1 MNRQLYTCKK
11 ENLSYRNSGPTLN
24 ATVAG
29 NTFPG
34 SASDQSNFTGIF
46 VPTGGPIGTMSF
58 AINNNQIHQIPGN
71 AHIFAKRL
79 SGFLII
85 LALLAFICNDAK
97 ATNITVNT
105 TLDEVNGNTSSVANL
120 IASPGGAGISLRE
133 AIIATNNTP
142 GADAIFFTNPAGSPD
157 IYALTIIASDNNAA
171 GGDLDIND
179 NLTINGNGKN
189 ETVIQMMPPAMGNCD
204 CKVIGIN
211 QDGMHLGLTVVINAL
226 TITGGKNNFIASGTF
241 QETGGGVDVFLT
253 GTGNSISFND
263 VKISNNTAVGSV
275 QSYGG
280 GVNIDSGT
288 SGLPGDIPIN
298 TASRGTVTFTNCDIT
313 GNTADATG
321 GGLNLFADI
330 HNVTFSNCNITNN
343 QTLGPAGLGAAGGGM
358 FIRHSY
364 GGTVTYNNGTISTN
378 TGIGYGGG
386 VCIVQTQ
393 TTNITGTTVN
403 GNTVTNGTL
412 TFAIGGGIYQSGSLP
427 VTLSNVT
434 ISGNHADAGAGAGGG
449 GIFADAGPISMTGGS
464 ITGNT
469 AREGGGVCIED
480 ANITLTNLTIS
491 TNTAAVN
498 GGGLLI
504 RSTATGTTTL
514 DGVTLN
520 SNIADSDNNSS
531 GDGGGIYRAAGT
543 LNLNNTINVGSTG
556 LGNTAVN
563 GGGIANTGGNLSK
576 TTGLLTVAANNA
588 KNNGGGYYI
597 TGGTINFQKTVII
610 NNTANSDN
618 SGGGEGGGIY
628 NAGGA
633 LTLNFNRIALNIAN
647 ANAPSNAMRHVSGT
661 ITNIQNNWWGTNSPA
676 TVINGTASYTPYLQ
690 LLHTPASNL
699 ICQNTSTGL
708 TASFVNNSANTNVL
722 ANIDRLIGLPITF
735 NNVTPAG
742 STISGA
748 QTTIQA
754 NGQATATYNA
764 GSTAGVG
771 GADAV
776 VDNFASHATITVQSI
791 PNVTLDPLS
800 QSICPGDPVTFTT
813 SATGNPVPT
822 VQWQVSTNGGM
833 SFSNIGGA
841 TNTTL
846 MFNVATVDNA
856 NQYRAIFS
864 NACGIDTSNA
874 AILTVYPVE
883 NPDFAYEKNGY
894 CQAGADPVPII
905 YGNSG
910 GIFTAPAQL
919 IINSA
924 TGQID
929 VSASTAGGPY
939 IITYTTGGPC
949 PESANFSITIV
960 NCIPGATLTDA
971 LIIDNGV
978 NGKAEPGDRI
988 RLTATISNT
997 QSADYEGMQI
1007 VLNND
1012 PRVTFVTASFKS
1024 TPVAVNDLYAG
1035 TLNTILT
1042 VTMANGVLQNDFDD
1056 NIPGL
1061 SVTSF
1066 DGMSTQ
1072 GGTVSVNPN
1081 GSFTYNPMNGFTGN
1095 DTYNYTITDTDLQIN
1110 VATVKIHIQ

>member
-1 MNRQLYTCKK
+1 MKIKVTTKSPMKFQ
-11 ENLSYRNSGPTLN
+11 
-24 ATVAG
+24 
-29 NTFPG
+29 
-34 SASDQSNFTGIF
+34 
-46 VPTGGPIGTMSF
+46 M
-58 AINNNQIHQIPGN
+58 
-71 AHIFAKRL
+71 RL

-85 LALLAFICNDAK
+85 LALLAFICNDVK

-120 IASPGGAGISLRE
+120 IATPGGAGISLRE

-253 GTGNSISFND
+253 GTGNSISFTD

-280 GVNIDSGT
+280 GVNIDSGI

-364 GGTVTYNNGTISTN
+364 GGTVTYNNGTIATN

-647 ANAPSNAMRHVSGT
+647 ANAASNAMRHVSGT
-661 ITNIQNNWWGTNSPA
+661 ITDIQNNWWGTNSPA
-676 TVINGTASYTPYLQ
+676 TVINGTASFTPYLQ
-690 LLHTPASNL
+690 LIHTPASNT

-800 QSICPGDPVTFTT
+800 QSICPGAPVTFT
-813 SATGNPVPT
+813 SAATGNPTPT

-841 TNTTL
+841 ISTTL
-846 MFNVATVDNA
+846 MFNVATADNLKQYHAVFTNVCGNDISA
-856 NQYRAIFS
+856 N
-864 NACGIDTSNA
+864 

-883 NPDFAYEKNGY
+883 NPNFAYSNSAY
-894 CQAGADPVPII
+894 CQMGMEDPLPVI
-905 YGNSG
+905 YGTPG

-919 IINSA
+919 SINTA

-929 VSASTAGGPY
+929 VSASTVGGPY
-939 IITYTTGGPC
+939 TITYNTNGPC
-949 PESANFSITIV
+949 SQTATFPVSIV
-960 NCIPGATLTDA
+960 NCMPTATMTDA
-971 LIIDNGV
+971 ISIDNGT
-978 NGKAEPGDRI
+978 PGLADPNDRI
-988 RLTATISNT
+988 RLSATISNT
-997 QSADYEGMQI
+997 QSADYKGTQLT
-1007 VLNND
+1007 LNND
-1012 PRVTFVTASFKS
+1012 PRVTFVSNSFKS
-1024 TPVAVNDLYAG
+1024 TPVAVGDTYTAI
-1035 TLNTILT
+1035 LNTAL
-1042 VTMANGVLQNDFDD
+1042 VVVVGNGLLINDFDD

-1061 SVTSF
+1061 TVSTYSP
-1066 DGMSTQ
+1066 MSTQ
-1072 GGTVSVNPN
+1072 GGTVVVNPN
-1081 GSFTYNPMNGFTGN
+1081 GSFTYTPPNGFTGN
-1095 DTYNYTITDTDLQIN
+1095 DTFTYTIIDGDTQTDMT
-1110 VATVKIHIQ
+1110 TVKIRVQ